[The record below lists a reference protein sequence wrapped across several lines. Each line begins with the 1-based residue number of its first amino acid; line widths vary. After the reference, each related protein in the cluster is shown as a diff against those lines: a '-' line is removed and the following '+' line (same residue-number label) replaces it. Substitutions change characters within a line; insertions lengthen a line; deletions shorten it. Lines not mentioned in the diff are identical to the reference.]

1 MIKQGID
8 LSRWN
13 TVSSFDDLKKEGIE
27 FVILRIGGNNGGFYK
42 DPKFELYYKAAKK
55 AKLNVGCYYDTG
67 KDFISSA
74 IGHEC
79 AMHILKLMEGHAFE
93 FPVYADIETVATV
106 HKEGTTDAAI
116 SFCETLEQHNYF
128 AGIYASDIS
137 GFKDR
142 LNLKKLEGRFSLW
155 VARYGKKPEY
165 VKDYAMWQKSS
176 NGDLKGIVTKVD
188 LDECTVNFPSIIKKK
203 HLNGF
208 KEVRN
213 ANS

>member
-1 MIKQGID
+1 MIKQGVD

-13 TVSSFDDLKKEGIE
+13 TVSSFDDLKKEGID

-67 KDFISSA
+67 KDFISSV
-74 IGHEC
+74 IGYDC

-106 HKEGTTDAAI
+106 HKEGATEAAI
-116 SFCETLEQHNYF
+116 TFCETLEQHGYF

-142 LNLKKLEGRFSLW
+142 LNLSKLEGRFSLW
-155 VARYGKKPEY
+155 VARYGRKPEF
-165 VKDYAMWQKSS
+165 VKDYAIWQKS
-176 NGDLKGIVTKVD
+176 NTGDLKGMITKVD
-188 LDECTVNFPSIIKKK
+188 LDECSVNFPSIIKKK

-208 KEVRN
+208 KGGTPCQ
-213 ANS
+213 S

>member
-1 MIKQGID
+1 MIKQGVD

-13 TVSSFDDLKKEGIE
+13 IVTDFKELKKEGID

-42 DPKFELYYKAAKK
+42 DPKFEVYYKAAKK

-67 KDFISSA
+67 KDFISSVV
-74 IGHEC
+74 GHDC
-79 AMHILKLMEGHAFE
+79 AKHILKLMEGHTFE

-106 HKEGTTDAAI
+106 HKEGATDAAI
-116 SFCETLEQHNYF
+116 TFCETLELYNYF
-128 AGIYASDIS
+128 AGIYASDFS

-142 LNLKKLEGRFSLW
+142 LNLKRLKGRFTLW

-165 VKDYAMWQKSS
+165 VKEYAMWQKSS
-176 NGDLKGIVTKVD
+176 TGKLKSVLTNVD
-188 LDECTVNFPSIIKKK
+188 LDECSVNFPSIIKKK

-208 KEVRN
+208 
-213 ANS
+213 

>member
-1 MIKQGID
+1 MVKQGID

-13 TVSSFDDLKKEGIE
+13 LVSSFDNVKKDGID

-55 AKLNVGCYYDTG
+55 AKLHVGCYYDTG
-67 KDFISSA
+67 RDFITPEV
-74 IGHEC
+74 GNQC
-79 AMHILKLMEGHAFE
+79 ALHMLKLMEGHQFDY
-93 FPVYADIETVATV
+93 PVYADIETVATI
-106 HKEGTTDAAI
+106 HRSGATDAAI
-116 SFCETLEQHNYF
+116 MFCSTLEKHGYF

-142 LNLKKLEGRFSLW
+142 LILEKLEGRFTLW

-165 VKDYAMWQKSS
+165 VKDFAIWQKSS
-176 NGDLKGIVTKVD
+176 KGDIKGIDTKVD

-208 KEVRN
+208 LEVEN

>member
-13 TVSSFDDLKKEGIE
+13 TVSSFEDIKKEGID

-67 KDFISSA
+67 QDFISSV
-74 IGHEC
+74 IGHAC
-79 AMHILKLMEGHAFE
+79 AMHMLKLMEGHTFE
-93 FPVYADIETVATV
+93 FPVYADIEVVATV
-106 HKEGTTDAAI
+106 HKEGATEAAI
-116 SFCETLEQHNYF
+116 SFCETLEQNGFF

-137 GFKDR
+137 GFRDR

-155 VARYGKKPEY
+155 VAHYGKKPEY

-176 NGDLKGIVTKVD
+176 RGHLKGIVTEVD
-188 LDECTVNFPSIIKKK
+188 LDECSVNFPSIIKKK

-208 KEVRN
+208 GGSNN
-213 ANS
+213 ASN